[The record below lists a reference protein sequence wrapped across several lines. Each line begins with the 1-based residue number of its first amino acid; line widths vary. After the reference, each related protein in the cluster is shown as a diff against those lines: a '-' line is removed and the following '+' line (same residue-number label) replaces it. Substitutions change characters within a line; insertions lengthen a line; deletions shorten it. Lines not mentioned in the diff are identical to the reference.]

1 MTKKRYALLLAAA
14 WLAVCFAAACIYA
27 AKCGTY
33 FIDADM
39 SSELVLARQ
48 LSREGGVLSKNWYYS
63 SELRVLNNQLVFAP
77 LFALSDNWQLVRT
90 LGTAITLAVMT
101 ACYIFMARG
110 TGLSWTGTFA
120 SAGVLLLPL
129 SDSYTY
135 AVLTGLFYIPHICI
149 SFLLFGPQH
158 NRPRFL
164 HR

>member
-48 LSREGGVLSKNWYYS
+48 LSREGGILSKNWYYS

-135 AVLTGLFYIPHICI
+135 AVLTGLFYIPHI
-149 SFLLFGPQH
+149 
-158 NRPRFL
+158 
-164 HR
+164 